1 MKNFAGKLLWKV
13 NSHKSSGLYCY
24 MACTNLS
31 LKYLE
36 LACHL
41 HLPVH
46 VIWIWLCLFFF
57 YKQNESLRGEYIQV
71 RTVIWD
77 FDVVITNL
85 GRGSWKEFW
94 LLTVPFFWSR
104 MRRCNDWCLYFYL
117 RCFMNWTGEITV
129 FSSKWRV

>member
-1 MKNFAGKLLWKV
+1 
-13 NSHKSSGLYCY
+13 

-46 VIWIWLCLFFF
+46 DFFFFFF

-94 LLTVPFFWSR
+94 PSYSPPFFEVVCR
-104 MRRCNDWCLYFYL
+104 DVMTDVYIF
-117 RCFMNWTGEITV
+117 T
-129 FSSKWRV
+129 